1 MGMTL
6 PGRDRGRFGPA
17 LSDIN
22 ITPLVDVVLVLLI
35 IFMVTAPMMSR
46 GIDVRL
52 PRTTAG
58 SDATEDRL
66 VVTVDR
72 DGTIYL
78 NDRPVNAQLLPD
90 RLRSEMQRTGSEF
103 VFLRADQ
110 EVPYGH
116 VMSVMDQIKKSG
128 ADKVGMVTR
137 PAAPAPA
144 APAAAKPAPAAAGKP
159 AAAPSRPAPA
169 KPGAS
174 KPPARRNTR

>member
-1 MGMTL
+1 MGMNL
-6 PGRDRGRFGPA
+6 PGRDRGRYGPA

-22 ITPLVDVVLVLLI
+22 VTPLVDVVLVLLI

-78 NDRPVNAQLLPD
+78 NERPVNAQLLPE
-90 RLRSEMQRTGSEF
+90 RLKSEMQRTGSEF

-110 EVPYGH
+110 EVPYGR
-116 VMSVMDQIKKSG
+116 VMTVMDQIKKAG

-137 PAAPAPA
+137 PAAPVPAP
-144 APAAAKPAPAAAGKP
+144 AAKPAARP
-159 AAAPSRPAPA
+159 APSRAPARKPAP
-169 KPGAS
+169 
-174 KPPARRNTR
+174 R